1 MKGEPSTEALVE
13 RIAAL
18 ASDRK
23 AREVVSLDL
32 RGISSATDFFVL
44 ASGGSDVHVKAIADF
59 VIDELRKEGVRAN
72 HVEGF
77 QSGRWVLV
85 DYVDVVLH
93 VFHSATRAFYQLEEL
108 WGDAERKEHSV

>member
-1 MKGEPSTEALVE
+1 VKGEPSPETLAD

-23 AREVVSLDL
+23 ARDVVSLDL

-93 VFHSATRAFYQLEEL
+93 VFHSSTRAFYQLEEL
-108 WGDAERKEHSV
+108 WGDAERKEY